1 MVPMGGED
9 GSMSERV
16 PVPDVIIGGAPRSGT
31 TFLCELLAKHP
42 DIYVAKPFIPE
53 PKVCMT
59 PHPDGDAGLLR
70 RYAEIFS
77 HAPSR
82 SIRIEKTSYYLENA
96 EARERLI
103 RILPRAKFVFILRE
117 PVERAYSNWM
127 RSRLNG
133 LETLP
138 FEEAIE
144 QELGRV
150 SPLPPHQ
157 AYARPF
163 DYLTRGRYG
172 TLVEAW
178 IRAVGRERVAIYVFE
193 AALAAPESFVTELQ
207 RFIGVDPLPWS
218 ALASGRINAIERGP
232 HRLSEKTAAAVREK
246 LRPEVERLAKV
257 ADVDVAIWGY

>member
-1 MVPMGGED
+1 
-9 GSMSERV
+9 
-16 PVPDVIIGGAPRSGT
+16 VPDVIIGGAPRSGT

-59 PHPDGDAGLLR
+59 PHPGGDAGLLR
-70 RYAEIFS
+70 RYADIFS
-77 HAPSR
+77 DAPSR

-96 EARERLI
+96 EARERLV

-144 QELGRV
+144 RELSRV
-150 SPLPPHQ
+150 SPLSSRSIASSKGNVSSRSEEH
-157 AYARPF
+157 
-163 DYLTRGRYG
+163 T
-172 TLVEAW
+172 
-178 IRAVGRERVAIYVFE
+178 
-193 AALAAPESFVTELQ
+193 SELQ
-207 RFIGVDPLPWS
+207 S
-218 ALASGRINAIERGP
+218 RG
-232 HRLSEKTAAAVREK
+232 HLVCRLLLEKKNQVI
-246 LRPEVERLAKV
+246 V
-257 ADVDVAIWGY
+257 A

>member
-1 MVPMGGED
+1 MVSVGRQD
-9 GSMSERV
+9 GTVTSRM
-16 PVPDVIIGGAPRSGT
+16 PVPDVVIGGAPRSGT

-42 DIYVAKPFIPE
+42 RIFVPRPFIPE

-59 PHPDGDAGLLR
+59 PHPEGDAGLLR
-70 RYAEIFS
+70 RYADIFAD
-77 HAPSR
+77 APAQCV
-82 SIRIEKTSYYLENA
+82 RIEKTSYYLENA

-103 RILPRAKFVFILRE
+103 RVLPCAKFIFILRE

-138 FEEAIE
+138 FEEAVGRE
-144 QELGRV
+144 PDRV
-150 SPLPPHQ
+150 SPLPSHQ

-178 IRAVGRERVAIYVFE
+178 IRAVGRERIAIYIFE
-193 AALAAPESFVTELQ
+193 AALAAPEAFVDDLQ
-207 RFIGVDPLPWS
+207 RFIGVNPLPWS
-218 ALASGRINAIERGP
+218 ALATETINAIERGP
-232 HRLSEKTAAAVREK
+232 DGLRKETAAALREK
-246 LRPEVERLAKV
+246 MRPEVERLARI
-257 ADVDVAIWGY
+257 ANLDVAIWGY

>member
-1 MVPMGGED
+1 MVPVGWQD
-9 GSMSERV
+9 GTVTARMRG
-16 PVPDVIIGGAPRSGT
+16 PDVVIGGAPRSGT

-42 DIYVAKPFIPE
+42 SVFAARPFIPE

-59 PHPDGDAGLLR
+59 PHPEGDPGLLQ
-70 RYAEIFS
+70 RYADIFS
-77 HAPSR
+77 KAPPR

-103 RILPRAKFVFILRE
+103 RVLPHAKFIFILRE

-138 FEEAIE
+138 FEEAVDR
-144 QELGRV
+144 ELDRV
-150 SPLPPHQ
+150 SPLAPDQ

-178 IRAVGRERVAIYVFE
+178 IRAVGHERMAIYIFE
-193 AALAAPESFVTELQ
+193 AALAAPEAFVEDLQ
-207 RFIGVDPLPWS
+207 RFIGVNPLPWS
-218 ALASGRINAIERGP
+218 ALATERINAIERGP
-232 HRLSEKTAAAVREK
+232 DGLSKETAAALREK
-246 LRPEVERLAKV
+246 MRPEVERLARIAKL
-257 ADVDVAIWGY
+257 DVTIWGY